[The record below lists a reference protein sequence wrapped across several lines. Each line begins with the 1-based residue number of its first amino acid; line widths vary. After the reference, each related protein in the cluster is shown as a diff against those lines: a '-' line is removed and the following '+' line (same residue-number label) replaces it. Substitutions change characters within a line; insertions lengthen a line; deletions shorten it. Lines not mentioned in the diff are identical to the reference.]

1 MKYFIVILAVLLSG
15 CAHTPPK
22 TFMDKCVMFCPKTE
36 SGYELPKVV
45 QPELTELK
53 KVKAPERQ
61 AVVAVYDF
69 PDLTGQRKDKD
80 NVASFS
86 TAVTQGST
94 ALLIDALKNAGNGN
108 WFKVVER
115 NRIDDLAKERQI
127 VRQTREEYLGKDA
140 NKLEPMLF
148 AGIVLQGGIIGY
160 DSNLHTGGIG
170 ARYLGIGADTQYR
183 KDQVIVSLRAVSTNT
198 GEVLMNVQVS
208 KTVLSVSRDLSL
220 FRFVDVGTKL
230 VEAESGMTQ
239 NEANT
244 IAVKTAIEQAVIE
257 LIKQG
262 IERGYWKYQEQ
273 K

>member
-1 MKYFIVILAVLLSG
+1 MRNAFIIFLAVFLAG
-15 CAHTPPK
+15 CAHNPT
-22 TFMDKCVMFCPKTE
+22 TRELDNCIMFCPKTS
-36 SGYELPKVV
+36 SGYEIPKVV
-45 QPELTELK
+45 KNELTELRTIK
-53 KVKAPERQ
+53 TPERQ

-94 ALLIDALKNAGNGN
+94 ALLIDALKVAGNGK

-160 DSNLHTGGIG
+160 DSNLVSGGVG

-183 KDQVIVSLRAVSTNT
+183 KDQVVVSLRAVSTNT

-262 IERGYWKYQEQ
+262 IERGYWKYQE
-273 K
+273 